1 MNLDIKK
8 NEVKLFKTYKY
19 ELAFKDVYYLKKDID
34 INKLNCSKDEVD
46 NLKYFT
52 KDEISKMIKQGE
64 IRKTNIDAYLDI
76 INSD

>member
-1 MNLDIKK
+1 MNLDFKK

-19 ELAFKDVYYLKKDID
+19 ESAFKDVYYLKKDID
-34 INKLNCSKDEVD
+34 INKLNCSKDEVA

-52 KDEISKMIKQGE
+52 KDEISKIIKQGE

>member
-19 ELAFKDVYYLKKDID
+19 ESAFKDVYYLKKDID
-34 INKLNCSKDEVD
+34 INKLNCSKDEVA

-52 KDEISKMIKQGE
+52 KDEISKIIK
-64 IRKTNIDAYLDI
+64 
-76 INSD
+76 